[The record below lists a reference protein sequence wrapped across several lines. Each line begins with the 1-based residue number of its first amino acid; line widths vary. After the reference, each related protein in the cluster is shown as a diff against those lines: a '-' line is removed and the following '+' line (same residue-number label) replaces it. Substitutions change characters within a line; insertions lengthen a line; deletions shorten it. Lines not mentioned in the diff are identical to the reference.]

1 MFPVLLGYMVSV
13 SFSPSSLICRKIC
26 KSMWLIE
33 KNLNVLTRPISHD
46 CALISCTCTRRR
58 HSRGS
63 ISTPHQS
70 IQTEAL
76 KGSKEGVVV
85 GRGRFPPGSVALPWE
100 AVMAPEVSFPDSP
113 FSILLGQHSLLTFP
127 FPLQFIL
134 VSSEPGVWHFLAV
147 AGNASPPA
155 DAPPAGKAASPDRL
169 APPGAPLGGAFPRHA
184 AGELLQ
190 GSAQ

>member
-1 MFPVLLGYMVSV
+1 
-13 SFSPSSLICRKIC
+13 
-26 KSMWLIE
+26 MWLIG
-33 KNLNVLTRPISHD
+33 KNLNVFTHPISHD
-46 CALISCTCTRRR
+46 FALISCTCTRRR
-58 HSRGS
+58 HSRGC
-63 ISTPHQS
+63 ISSPHQS

-76 KGSKEGVVV
+76 KGSKEGVVL

-100 AVMAPEVSFPDSP
+100 AVMAPELSFPDSP
-113 FSILLGQHSLLTFP
+113 FSVLLGQHGLLTFP

-155 DAPPAGKAASPDRL
+155 EAPPAGEAASADRL

-184 AGELLQ
+184 AGKLLQ